1 MGSRPHTR
9 LIALAVFTAVAL
21 CVTPL
26 AAQETVAD
34 DGSTAVDFA
43 LDPAWEHFRVSI
55 GAFLMRFDS
64 LIRLDSEEHGIG
76 TEIHLEDDLGF
87 DSDNIDLRIFANY
100 RLGKRSDLTF
110 GYYRWNR
117 GADHV
122 IDEEIQWGDYIIEV
136 GASIDL
142 RNRTKVAQ
150 VSYEYS
156 VLKKKKWD
164 LGLSAGLSLFN
175 FDFNLEID
183 GTIRPIEEEDGDE
196 IGGGTKQSNDLVA
209 PVPAFGLNLRYSIGP
224 DLGATLRGQF
234 FALQADT
241 WGGSMADIVLA
252 VDWFPWKHVG
262 LGAGFNLVR
271 LNYDSDKKGELKVD
285 YDYNGVIVYVTLI
298 Y

>member
-1 MGSRPHTR
+1 MGNRPQTR
-9 LIALAVFTAVAL
+9 LMALVVFAMAAL

-26 AAQETVAD
+26 AAQETVDD

-43 LDPAWEHFRVSI
+43 LDPAWARFRVSI

-76 TEIHLEDDLGF
+76 TEVRLEDDLGF
-87 DSDNIDLRIFANY
+87 NPDNLDFRIFANY

-110 GYYRWNR
+110 GYYQWNR

-122 IDEEIQWGDYIIEV
+122 IDEKIQWGDYIIEV

-150 VSYEYS
+150 VSYEHS

-164 LGLSAGLSLFN
+164 LGLSAGLSLFT
-175 FDFNLEID
+175 FHSDLEID
-183 GTIRPIEEEDGDE
+183 GTIRPIGEEDGDG
-196 IGGGTKQSNDLVA
+196 IGGGTKQSKSLVA

-224 DLGATLRGQF
+224 HLGAILRGQF
-234 FALQADT
+234 FAFQADT
-241 WGGSMADIVLA
+241 WGGSMADIVLG

-262 LGAGFNLVR
+262 LGAGFNSVR
-271 LNYDSDKKGELKVD
+271 LNYDKDRRGELKVD
-285 YDYNGVIVYVTLI
+285 YDYNGVLVYVTLT

>member
-1 MGSRPHTR
+1 MGKRPQTR
-9 LIALAVFTAVAL
+9 LMALAVFTATML
-21 CVTPL
+21 WVTPL

-43 LDPAWEHFRVSI
+43 LDPSWEHFRVSI
-55 GAFLMRFDS
+55 GGFIVRFDS
-64 LIRLDSEEHGIG
+64 RIRLDSEEHGIG
-76 TEIHLEDDLGF
+76 TEIGLEDDLGF
-87 DSDNIDLRIFANY
+87 DPDNLDFRIFANY

-110 GYYRWNR
+110 GYYQWNR

-122 IDEEIQWGDYIIEV
+122 IDEEVQWGDYIIEV

-156 VLKKKKWD
+156 VLQKKKWD

-175 FDFNLEID
+175 FDFDLDID
-183 GTIRPIEEEDGDE
+183 GTIRPIEEEDGDG
-196 IGGGTKQSNDLVA
+196 IGGGTRQSNDLVA
-209 PVPAFGLNLRYSIGP
+209 PVPAFGLNLRYAIGP

-234 FALQADT
+234 FAFQADT

-262 LGAGFNLVR
+262 LGAGINSVR
-271 LNYDSDKKGELKVD
+271 LNYDRDRKGELKVD
-285 YDYNGVIVYVTLI
+285 YDYNGVIVYVTLT

>member
-1 MGSRPHTR
+1 MGIRPHTR
-9 LIALAVFTAVAL
+9 LVALVVFTAAAF

-26 AAQETVAD
+26 AAQETPDD

-43 LDPAWEHFRVSI
+43 LDPSWERFRVSI

-64 LIRLDSEEHGIG
+64 RIRLDSEDHGIG
-76 TEIHLEDDLGF
+76 TEIRLEDDLGF
-87 DSDNIDLRIFANY
+87 DPENLDFRIFANY

-110 GYYRWNR
+110 GYYQWNR

-142 RNRTKVAQ
+142 GHRTRVAQ
-150 VSYEYS
+150 ASYQYS
-156 VLKKKKWD
+156 VLQKKKWN
-164 LGLSAGLSLFN
+164 LGLSAGLSLIK

-183 GTIRPIEEEDGDE
+183 GTITPIEEEDGDE
-196 IGGGTKQSNDLVA
+196 IGGGTKQSTDLVA
-209 PVPAFGLNLRYSIGP
+209 PVPAFGLNLRYSFGP

-234 FALQADT
+234 FAFQADT
-241 WGGSMADIVLA
+241 WGGSMVDLVLA

-262 LGAGFNLVR
+262 LGAGLNSVR
-271 LNYDSDKKGELKVD
+271 LNYDSDRKGELKVD
-285 YDYNGVIVYVTLI
+285 YDYVGVLVYVTLT

>member
-1 MGSRPHTR
+1 MGKRPQTR
-9 LIALAVFTAVAL
+9 LMALAVFSATML

-43 LDPAWEHFRVSI
+43 LDPSWEHFRVSI
-55 GAFLMRFDS
+55 GGFIVRFDS
-64 LIRLDSEEHGIG
+64 RIRLDSEEHGIG
-76 TEIHLEDDLGF
+76 TEIGLEDDLGF
-87 DSDNIDLRIFANY
+87 DPDNLDFRIFANY

-110 GYYRWNR
+110 GYYQWNR

-122 IDEEIQWGDYIIEV
+122 IDEEVQWGDYIIEV

-156 VLKKKKWD
+156 VLQKKKWD

-175 FDFNLEID
+175 FDFDLDID
-183 GTIRPIEEEDGDE
+183 GTIRPIDEEDGDE
-196 IGGGTKQSNDLVA
+196 IGGGTRQSNDLVA
-209 PVPAFGLNLRYSIGP
+209 PVPAFGLHLRYAIGP

-234 FALQADT
+234 FAFQADT

-262 LGAGFNLVR
+262 LGAGINSVR
-271 LNYDSDKKGELKVD
+271 LNYDRDRKGELKVD
-285 YDYNGVIVYVTLI
+285 YDYNGVIVYVTLT